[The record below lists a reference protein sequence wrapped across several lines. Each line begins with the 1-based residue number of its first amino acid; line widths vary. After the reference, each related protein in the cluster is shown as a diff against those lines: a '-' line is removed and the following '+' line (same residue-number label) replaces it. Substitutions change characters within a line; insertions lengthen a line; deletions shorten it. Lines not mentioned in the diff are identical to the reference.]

1 MRNQATMFNG
11 GESRNPDAAVGQ
23 KLFCTILPLAICHG
37 GCGAC
42 FFFHYIL
49 SEVKSAFFVQ
59 QAELLPSAINHWSV
73 GRLLQPAV
81 ALRRASLK
89 RATPPLWA
97 LWFDKCLVSDN
108 DGRHE
113 RYIWCIAVVVPRK
126 LSPKA
131 CLADKH
137 FGMEPVSMIISRVS
151 LDDRRGQGQNPQR
164 EVDQE
169 PSRRRPA
176 AVTKCHCGISFN
188 WRSLLLRSTPRSRLR
203 NTLSCLFQ
211 HREIGQ
217 LIYKTTDLQYG

>member
-1 MRNQATMFNG
+1 MYMKQKAAHCVVKNLLQLAYYFFFDDLVTIFIIALSTSSRGKREKAVDGSNRASYNKQACGGITCATVPIFVCLLENRNFCSSSSRGEYNNSSAALSTGICATKQQCSMVVKVEIQISWLNCFCCCFL
-11 GESRNPDAAVGQ
+11 EAIPDAAVGQ

-97 LWFDKCLVSDN
+97 LWFDKCLV
-108 DGRHE
+108 
-113 RYIWCIAVVVPRK
+113 C
-126 LSPKA
+126 
-131 CLADKH
+131 
-137 FGMEPVSMIISRVS
+137 
-151 LDDRRGQGQNPQR
+151 
-164 EVDQE
+164 
-169 PSRRRPA
+169 
-176 AVTKCHCGISFN
+176 
-188 WRSLLLRSTPRSRLR
+188 
-203 NTLSCLFQ
+203 
-211 HREIGQ
+211 
-217 LIYKTTDLQYG
+217 